1 MWASRFSKFVLPVML
16 AASVAACSVFEGRE
30 TTGQYVDDTAIST
43 KVKAQFV
50 RDPVVN
56 ASQVNVETMQGVVQL
71 SGFVDT
77 PQAAERAAQLARNVE
92 GVRGVRN
99 DIIVRKTS

>member
-1 MWASRFSKFVLPVML
+1 MWANKFNKFVLPVML
-16 AASVAACSVFEGRE
+16 AASVAACAAIEGRE
-30 TTGQYVDDTAIST
+30 TPGQYVDDTAIST

-50 RDPVVN
+50 RDPVVK

-77 PQAAERAAQLARNVE
+77 PQEAERAAQLARNVE

-99 DIIVRKTS
+99 DIIVRRTS